1 VIRINLRGVPKRKA
15 RRISTVDIGQ
25 RLTLASSLILVAA
38 ALLVGWWYLTLAQQA
53 MQLDAELNAAQQES
67 IRLKAVIEE
76 VGQFDERRQQ
86 LQERVSL
93 IEQLRRGQSVPVQM
107 LDLVSRSLPDML
119 WLTQLTQQ
127 NEEVTIEGRSTSLIG
142 LLDFV
147 GNLEHNDLFSKP
159 IEIIDSQVERG
170 AVASRTGS
178 NLDLIRFTVKAEL
191 APQPADVLASGD
203 RER

>member
-93 IEQLRRGQSVPVQM
+93 IEQLRRGQSLPVQM

-127 NEEVTIEGRSTSLIG
+127 DEDVTIEGRSTSLIG
-142 LLDFV
+142 LSDFV
-147 GNLEHNDLFSKP
+147 GNLGRTDLFSKP

-170 AVASRTGS
+170 AVASGTGS
-178 NLDLIRFTVKAEL
+178 NLDLVRFTVKAQL
-191 APQPADVLASGD
+191 AHQPADVLATGD
-203 RER
+203 GER